1 MTRTL
6 RTCLSTAV
14 LLALPA
20 ALAAQSFP
28 GAGFRVGARPKRA
41 RPPASVDVITFE
53 GSPAGTVVSQLFT
66 AAGAG
71 PIAVHGFNPFLG
83 AANAALLFDTAFPT
97 GGDFDLGTPHI
108 YFGGPGMGA
117 GGASGPFQ
125 NDEPRGM
132 VLIIAENL
140 VDWDND
146 GLVNSP
152 DDLNAAATTNATLRF
167 DFAAIGP
174 VTLHGLT
181 VIDVEASELPPF
193 LTYLDADGAVLGTFT
208 LPATGDNG
216 VAEVE
221 LGGVEGVSQLVVHM
235 RGSGAID
242 DLRLSRVPLGSIAF
256 VPDLTA
262 VDLTPDGGTALLFD
276 QFSSEGDVYFY
287 DVASDVLTPKT
298 TVGTT
303 LRAFP
308 TGISAT
314 ERVSAVHGEANQA
327 GLWTEAGGWLDLG
340 SVYPNGCVIDP
351 DTGAQDKSGA
361 WDLSADGSVAVGL
374 LWNECN
380 AEAFRWT
387 SATGLVPLELLG
399 ASFPDSPN
407 PPSNRATKI
416 SDDGSLVGGFAQTA
430 IVDRWPAIWRANGEA
445 FLLPQGPFTIDSPGE
460 ILSVSADGSRVA
472 GIWNLEGFTW
482 TEADGVVSL
491 GFLPG
496 GFPGGQTF
504 PNAIAA
510 DGQLIFGKTVAG
522 FFDPPTVFVWTE
534 AQGMRSLSQI
544 AAASGVSIPAELT
557 LDNVL
562 AASTDGTVVL
572 GTAFDF
578 SFRIYT
584 FVLRLPISVYGL

>member
-6 RTCLSTAV
+6 RPSPATAV
-14 LLALPA
+14 LLTLSA
-20 ALAAQSFP
+20 ALAAQSTP
-28 GAGFRVGARPKRA
+28 VRVGAKPKRA
-41 RPPASVDVITFE
+41 RPPAAVDVITFE

-66 AAGAG
+66 ATGAG
-71 PIAVHGFNPFLG
+71 PIAVQGHNPFLG
-83 AANAALLFDTAFPT
+83 AANAALLFDSAFPT

-108 YFGGPGMGA
+108 HFGGTGIGA
-117 GGASGPFQ
+117 GGASGPFV
-125 NDEPRGM
+125 NDEPRGK
-132 VLIIAENL
+132 VLIVAENL
-140 VDWDND
+140 VDWDGD

-193 LTYLDADGAVLGTFT
+193 LTYLDADGNGLGTFT

-242 DLRLSRVPLGSIAF
+242 DLRFSRVSLGSIAF

-276 QFSSEGDVYFY
+276 QFSSDGDVYFY
-287 DVASDVLTPKT
+287 DVASGVLTPKT
-298 TVGTT
+298 SVGTT

-351 DTGAQDKSGA
+351 KTGAQDESGA

-380 AEAFRWT
+380 AEAFRW
-387 SATGLVPLELLG
+387 SEATGLVPLELLG
-399 ASFPDSPN
+399 ASFPGSPN

-430 IVDRWPAIWRANGEA
+430 IVDRWPAIWRENGDA
-445 FLLPQGPFTIDSPGE
+445 FLLPAAVFTSDSPGE

-482 TEADGVVSL
+482 TTFGGVQKL

-496 GFPGGQTF
+496 GSAGGQTF

-510 DGQLIFGKTVAG
+510 DGQLIFGKTSNG
-522 FFDPPTVFVWTE
+522 FFDPPVAFVWTQ
-534 AQGMRSLSQI
+534 AQGMRSLAGI
-544 AAASGVSIPAELT
+544 AAASGVSIPPDLT

-562 AASTDGTVVL
+562 AASVDGTVVL

-578 SFRIYT
+578 SFGLYA
-584 FVLRLPISVYGL
+584 FVLRLPVSAYGL